1 MCWIYGGKDKRDCGD
16 EIEDAVTFR
25 IVVLDVWRMTREI
38 VVMRSRYTL
47 CIKDAVMANFRRV
60 VLDLWRKRHFRE
72 IVVMRSRYT
81 LCIKDA
87 VMANFRI
94 VVLDLWRKRQE

>member
-1 MCWIYGGKDKRDCGD
+1 MEEK
-16 EIEDAVTFR
+16 
-25 IVVLDVWRMTREI
+25 TRVI
-38 VVMRSRYTL
+38 VVMS
-47 CIKDAVMANFRRV
+47 IKDAVMANFRIVVPGSRV
-60 VLDLWRKRHFRE
+60 

-94 VVLDLWRKRQE
+94 VVLDLWRKRQRDCGDEIEVYLMHKGCSNGKL

>member
-1 MCWIYGGKDKRDCGD
+1 
-16 EIEDAVTFR
+16 
-25 IVVLDVWRMTREI
+25 
-38 VVMRSRYTL
+38 MRSRYTL
-47 CIKDAVMANFRRV
+47 CIKDAVMANFRIGFMEE
-60 VLDLWRKRHFRE
+60 KTRE

-94 VVLDLWRKRQE
+94 VVLDVWRIRQERLW

>member
-1 MCWIYGGKDKRDCGD
+1 MEEGKDKGCSNG
-16 EIEDAVTFR
+16 R
-25 IVVLDVWRMTREI
+25 IVVLRFMEEKT
-38 VVMRSRYTL
+38 
-47 CIKDAVMANFRRV
+47 
-60 VLDLWRKRHFRE
+60 RE

>member
-1 MCWIYGGKDKRDCGD
+1 MEEETG
-16 EIEDAVTFR
+16 
-25 IVVLDVWRMTREI
+25 
-38 VVMRSRYTL
+38 
-47 CIKDAVMANFRRV
+47 
-60 VLDLWRKRHFRE
+60 E

-94 VVLDLWRKRQE
+94 VVLDSWREKTRVIVTITLVFSSINPAQLF

>member
-1 MCWIYGGKDKRDCGD
+1 MEDK
-16 EIEDAVTFR
+16 
-25 IVVLDVWRMTREI
+25 TREI

-47 CIKDAVMANFRRV
+47 CIKHAVMANFRRV
-60 VLDLWRKRHFRE
+60 VVDLLGKRQV

-94 VVLDLWRKRQE
+94 VVLELWRKRQERLW

>member
-1 MCWIYGGKDKRDCGD
+1 MHKGCSNGKLQNSCAGIMEEKTG
-16 EIEDAVTFR
+16 
-25 IVVLDVWRMTREI
+25 
-38 VVMRSRYTL
+38 
-47 CIKDAVMANFRRV
+47 
-60 VLDLWRKRHFRE
+60 E

-94 VVLDLWRKRQE
+94 FVLDLWRKTQERLW

>member
-1 MCWIYGGKDKRDCGD
+1 MEEK
-16 EIEDAVTFR
+16 
-25 IVVLDVWRMTREI
+25 TR
-38 VVMRSRYTL
+38 V
-47 CIKDAVMANFRRV
+47 
-60 VLDLWRKRHFRE
+60 

-94 VVLDLWRKRQE
+94 VVLDLWRKEKIKDAVMAE

>member
-1 MCWIYGGKDKRDCGD
+1 MEEK
-16 EIEDAVTFR
+16 
-25 IVVLDVWRMTREI
+25 TR
-38 VVMRSRYTL
+38 V
-47 CIKDAVMANFRRV
+47 
-60 VLDLWRKRHFRE
+60 

-94 VVLDLWRKRQE
+94 VLLDLWRKIKDAVMAREYWRDRGNLMHKGCSNGRIVVLDWRKRLW

>member
-1 MCWIYGGKDKRDCGD
+1 MHKGCSNGKLQNSCAGIMEEKTG
-16 EIEDAVTFR
+16 
-25 IVVLDVWRMTREI
+25 EI

-47 CIKDAVMANFRRV
+47 CIKDAVMAET
-60 VLDLWRKRHFRE
+60 LEE
-72 IVVMRSRYT
+72 IVVMDRGIPYME
-81 LCIKDA
+81 

>member
-1 MCWIYGGKDKRDCGD
+1 
-16 EIEDAVTFR
+16 
-25 IVVLDVWRMTREI
+25 
-38 VVMRSRYTL
+38 MRSRYTL
-47 CIKDAVMANFRRV
+47 CIKDAAGFMEEKTRV
-60 VLDLWRKRHFRE
+60 

-94 VVLDLWRKRQE
+94 VVLDLWRKRQERLW

>member
-1 MCWIYGGKDKRDCGD
+1 MEEKTRVICAGFMEVKRRIYGGK
-16 EIEDAVTFR
+16 
-25 IVVLDVWRMTREI
+25 
-38 VVMRSRYTL
+38 
-47 CIKDAVMANFRRV
+47 RV
-60 VLDLWRKRHFRE
+60 

-94 VVLDLWRKRQE
+94 VVHVWRIRQERLW

>member
-1 MCWIYGGKDKRDCGD
+1 MEEKTGCSK
-16 EIEDAVTFR
+16 R
-25 IVVLDVWRMTREI
+25 IV
-38 VVMRSRYTL
+38 
-47 CIKDAVMANFRRV
+47 
-60 VLDLWRKRHFRE
+60 
-72 IVVMRSRYT
+72 VVMRSRYT

>member
-1 MCWIYGGKDKRDCGD
+1 MEEK
-16 EIEDAVTFR
+16 
-25 IVVLDVWRMTREI
+25 TR
-38 VVMRSRYTL
+38 V
-47 CIKDAVMANFRRV
+47 
-60 VLDLWRKRHFRE
+60 

-94 VVLDLWRKRQE
+94 VVRIYGGKDKRDCGDEIEVYLMHKGCSNGEL

>member
-1 MCWIYGGKDKRDCGD
+1 MHKGCSNGKLQNSCAGIMEEKTG
-16 EIEDAVTFR
+16 
-25 IVVLDVWRMTREI
+25 
-38 VVMRSRYTL
+38 
-47 CIKDAVMANFRRV
+47 
-60 VLDLWRKRHFRE
+60 E

-94 VVLDLWRKRQE
+94 VVLDLWRKRLDLWRKKSDCGDEIEVYLMHKGCSNGKL

>member
-1 MCWIYGGKDKRDCGD
+1 MEEK
-16 EIEDAVTFR
+16 T
-25 IVVLDVWRMTREI
+25 
-38 VVMRSRYTL
+38 
-47 CIKDAVMANFRRV
+47 
-60 VLDLWRKRHFRE
+60 RE

-94 VVLDLWRKRQE
+94 VVLDLWRKRQERCCGDDEIEVYLMHKGCSNGKL

>member
-1 MCWIYGGKDKRDCGD
+1 
-16 EIEDAVTFR
+16 
-25 IVVLDVWRMTREI
+25 
-38 VVMRSRYTL
+38 MRSRYTL
-47 CIKDAVMANFRRV
+47 CIKDAVMANFRIVAGFMEEKTRV
-60 VLDLWRKRHFRE
+60 

-94 VVLDLWRKRQE
+94 VVPDLWRKRQERLW

>member
-1 MCWIYGGKDKRDCGD
+1 MEDK
-16 EIEDAVTFR
+16 T
-25 IVVLDVWRMTREI
+25 
-38 VVMRSRYTL
+38 
-47 CIKDAVMANFRRV
+47 
-60 VLDLWRKRHFRE
+60 RE

>member
-1 MCWIYGGKDKRDCGD
+1 MEEK
-16 EIEDAVTFR
+16 T
-25 IVVLDVWRMTREI
+25 
-38 VVMRSRYTL
+38 
-47 CIKDAVMANFRRV
+47 
-60 VLDLWRKRHFRE
+60 RE

-94 VVLDLWRKRQE
+94 VVLDCYGGKDRMQ

>member
-1 MCWIYGGKDKRDCGD
+1 MHKGCSNGKLQNSFAGCMEEK
-16 EIEDAVTFR
+16 
-25 IVVLDVWRMTREI
+25 TR
-38 VVMRSRYTL
+38 V
-47 CIKDAVMANFRRV
+47 
-60 VLDLWRKRHFRE
+60 